1 MRNIPK
7 SAGIGLLVY
16 GIGVT
21 AAFMAIGAPGGDYEP
36 AGVAG
41 YVAAGHWPAAF
52 ALSYLAALAS
62 FGLMVFGQGLR
73 VLGGTVGELVWGAAV
88 AGTATSVVGAFVTG
102 GLDVAMA
109 EGGRSVQAGV
119 PHPVVYAITEIGNL
133 LCVCGPAF
141 FAGVIAVVL
150 AVRAPLPG
158 WLRVFSCVAGV
169 CGILAPFYFTYFVFV
184 LWAIV
189 AGVFVSTSRTE
200 ATEPAVVVSS
210 AGGLR

>member
-1 MRNIPK
+1 MRSIPK
-7 SAGIGLLVY
+7 AAGIGLLVY

-21 AAFMAIGAPGGDYEP
+21 AAFMSLGAPGGDYEP

-41 YVAAGHWPAAF
+41 YVASGHWPTAF
-52 ALSYLAALAS
+52 ALSYLAAFAAL
-62 FGLMVFGQGLR
+62 GLLVFGQALR
-73 VLGGTVGELVWGAAV
+73 GLGGAVGELVWGAAI

-109 EGGRSVQAGV
+109 EGGSSVQAGV

-150 AVRAPLPG
+150 AVRAPFPA
-158 WLRVFSCVAGV
+158 WLRAFSVLGGV
-169 CGILAPFYFTYFVFV
+169 CGILAPFFFTYFIFV
-184 LWAIV
+184 IWAVV
-189 AGVFVSTSRTE
+189 AGVFLSTSRTE
-200 ATEPAVVVSS
+200 VAESALAPA
-210 AGGLR
+210 